1 MKRSFQDVSGEET
14 LKACFEVT
22 KTALAMLRASIKN
35 QNPEYSDKE
44 VEEKLIKIIR
54 MQKKRKDGFARKLY
68 AGRA

>member
-1 MKRSFQDVSGEET
+1 MKRSFQNVSGEET
-14 LKACFEVT
+14 LKACFKVT

-35 QNPEYSDKE
+35 QNPEYSEKE

-54 MQKKRKDGFARKLY
+54 MQKERKDRFARKLY